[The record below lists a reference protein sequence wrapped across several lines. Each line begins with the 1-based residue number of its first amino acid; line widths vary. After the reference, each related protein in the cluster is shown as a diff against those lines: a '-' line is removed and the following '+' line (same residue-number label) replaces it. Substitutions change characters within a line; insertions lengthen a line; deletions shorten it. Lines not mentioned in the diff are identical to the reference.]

1 MSLRKPHDPGDWLP
15 RRRPAQSSRDLEL
28 RLRIL
33 NCRSDAVEAALTLM
47 ERHEPGSLPQ
57 ALDLLGEASPIT
69 PSRFE
74 IVAEAWDRYFHIRS
88 MPWD

>member
-1 MSLRKPHDPGDWLP
+1 
-15 RRRPAQSSRDLEL
+15 
-28 RLRIL
+28 
-33 NCRSDAVEAALTLM
+33 M

>member
-1 MSLRKPHDPGDWLP
+1 MPLRKSPDPAGSPP
-15 RRRPAQSSRDLEL
+15 RPTATSAGDLEL

-33 NCRSDAVEAALTLM
+33 NSKPDAVEAALSLM
-47 ERHEPGSLPQ
+47 ERHEPHSLPQ
-57 ALDLLGEASPIT
+57 ALRLLGDATAIT
-69 PSRFE
+69 PPRFE